1 MTILIIL
8 VVFILLAFLGYIE
21 VKVSN
26 NLVKVKKYTVKNSK
40 IPSNFNNFKIVHITD
55 VHSKIYG
62 ENNSKIKELIDK
74 INPNII
80 VMSGDIIDQRTGKVR
95 DFIQM
100 YEDIYRKYPTFY
112 SIGNHERKLK
122 YSLYKNYLQ
131 QLREIGVHVLLNEK
145 ENFNIGEQYIVINA
159 LKFRANMQPKVLT
172 GEKFEKQVRFMKD
185 KLEPIDKIKF
195 NILIA
200 HDAENFKMYEKL
212 GVDLI
217 FSGHIHGGIVRFGKI
232 GLLSPRRKLFPKY
245 AYGKNKINN
254 TVMITSSGLGSASV
268 KTRLFNRPEIVE
280 EWIIIRKVNL
290 NRWLF
295 MSLML

>member
-8 VVFILLAFLGYIE
+8 VVFILLAFLGFIE

-26 NLVKVKKYTVKNSK
+26 NLVKAKKYTVKNSK

-122 YSLYKNYLQ
+122 YSLYKSYLQ

-172 GEKFEKQVRFMKD
+172 EEKFEKQVRFMKD

-217 FSGHIHGGIVRFGKI
+217 FSGHIHGGIVRFGKV

-280 EWIIIRKVNL
+280 VTLK
-290 NRWLF
+290 
-295 MSLML
+295 S

>member
-62 ENNSKIKELIDK
+62 KNNSKIKELIDK

-172 GEKFEKQVRFMKD
+172 EEKFEKQVRFMKD

-280 EWIIIRKVNL
+280 VTLK
-290 NRWLF
+290 
-295 MSLML
+295 S

>member
-8 VVFILLAFLGYIE
+8 VVFILLAFLGFIE

-26 NLVKVKKYTVKNSK
+26 NLVKAKKYTVKNSK

-122 YSLYKNYLQ
+122 YSLYKSYLQ

-159 LKFRANMQPKVLT
+159 LKFRANMQPKVFT
-172 GEKFEKQVRFMKD
+172 EEKFEKQVRFMKN
-185 KLEPIDKIKF
+185 KLEPIDKTKF

-280 EWIIIRKVNL
+280 VTLK
-290 NRWLF
+290 
-295 MSLML
+295 S

>member
-122 YSLYKNYLQ
+122 YSLYKSYLQ

-172 GEKFEKQVRFMKD
+172 EEKFEKQVRFMKD

-280 EWIIIRKVNL
+280 VTLK
-290 NRWLF
+290 
-295 MSLML
+295 S